1 MWIGGVIFSILLL
14 HIICFGIKHLND
26 PTKADKY
33 EDDIEVVTYNKNAK
47 EDMTTI
53 RRIKKND

>member
-14 HIICFGIKHLND
+14 HIICFDIKHLND
-26 PTKADKY
+26 PIKADKY
-33 EDDIEVVTYNKNAK
+33 EDDIEVVTYNKKAE